1 MGSVKTS
8 KGWVG
13 HVLSEH
19 SWKNKTQCLNVLSLQ
34 NLDFKEVGWF
44 LFSALTTT
52 LGKKNNQRF
61 IPNEPQE
68 QFLQITPV
76 GD

>member
-1 MGSVKTS
+1 MIFPHVYMQSLLSSSIAGVGSVKTS

-52 LGKKNNQRF
+52 LGKKK
-61 IPNEPQE
+61 
-68 QFLQITPV
+68 
-76 GD
+76 